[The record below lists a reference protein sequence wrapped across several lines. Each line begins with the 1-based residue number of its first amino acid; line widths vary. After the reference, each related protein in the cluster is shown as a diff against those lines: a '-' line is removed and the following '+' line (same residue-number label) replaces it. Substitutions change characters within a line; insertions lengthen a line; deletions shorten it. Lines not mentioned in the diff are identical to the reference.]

1 MADPLTLA
9 AGAGVAGSIGSAVMG
24 GMGANYQAKAK
35 AGQYN
40 YQAGISRVNQSIQEQ
55 NATFAGDS
63 GAIEGMQVGLKHRAL
78 LSKIVAEKGAS
89 GIDVNSGT
97 NLDVYAGAQTIARMD
112 QENVARNAMQKVRAY
127 KSAAWSEGE
136 QANMYDIAARNAK
149 KEGKIG
155 ILSSI
160 VGGASS
166 VSSKWMQG
174 NQAGAWG

>member
-1 MADPLTLA
+1 LADPVTMM
-9 AGAGVAGSIGSAVMG
+9 AGVGLAGSIGSSVMG
-24 GMGANYQAKAK
+24 GVGANYAAKAK

-40 YQAGISRVNQSIQEQ
+40 YQAGIARVNQRVQEQ
-55 NATFAGDS
+55 NADFASQS
-63 GAIEGMQVGLKHRAL
+63 GEIEGVQTGLKHRAL
-78 LSKIVAEKGAS
+78 LGKIKATQGAS

-136 QANMYDIAARNAK
+136 QANLYDVAARNAT

-155 ILSSI
+155 VLSSI

-166 VSSKWMQG
+166 VSSKWLQG
-174 NQAGAWG
+174 NQAGVWG

>member
-1 MADPLTLA
+1 MADPVTMM
-9 AGAGVAGSIGSAVMG
+9 AGVGLAGSIGSSVMG
-24 GMGANYQAKAK
+24 GLGASYSAKAK

-40 YQAGISRVNQSIQEQ
+40 YQAGIARVNQSVQEQ
-55 NATFAGDS
+55 NAKFAADS
-63 GAIEGMQVGLKHRAL
+63 GEIEGVQTGMKHKAL
-78 LSKIVAEKGAS
+78 LGKIVAQQGAS

-112 QENVARNAMQKVRAY
+112 QANVARNAMQKTRAY
-127 KSAAWSEGE
+127 QSAAWSEGE
-136 QANMYDIAARNAK
+136 QANMYDIAAKNAK

-166 VSSKWMQG
+166 VSSKWSQG
-174 NQAGAWG
+174 RQVGAW